1 MMTSRARFGLYL
13 LIACV
18 ASTLQFDRF
27 DCNGA
32 RPVSFAAGALAILVA
47 LVAIDRIYVI
57 SVSARSIQAR
67 VALGAVTAVVGAGV
81 VWTLAWLTM
90 ISHMCG

>member
-1 MMTSRARFGLYL
+1 MTFRMRFAVYALV
-13 LIACV
+13 AFV
-18 ASTLQFDRF
+18 ASAVQFNLF
-27 DCNGA
+27 DCNDA
-32 RPVSFAAGALAILVA
+32 RLLSFVACALASLIA
-47 LVAIDRIYVI
+47 LVAIDRVCVI

-67 VALGAVTAVVGAGV
+67 FALGAATAVVGAGV